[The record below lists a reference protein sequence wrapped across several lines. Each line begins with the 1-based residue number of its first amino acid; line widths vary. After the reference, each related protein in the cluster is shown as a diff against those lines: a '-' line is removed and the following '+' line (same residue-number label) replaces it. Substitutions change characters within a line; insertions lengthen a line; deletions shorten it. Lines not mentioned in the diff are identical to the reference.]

1 MPAIRVAAALAG
13 GLSVLLAACG
23 SGESGTTGTH
33 PARPVDSAAALD
45 GAPQIKTVALTC
57 TDGMAAAKVSN
68 AGGSPTDVAVTW
80 TPQKNR
86 GAEYV
91 SYVVTLDSADG
102 NTSRQVAKTIYV
114 SGHSPDQFV
123 FDFGTSHQTNLTA
136 TNAGLS
142 GLSSLTPWTASREC
156 GAQRAPSTLTAPTCP
171 PAHSSCTGPDGTV
184 RDRAETVRAR
194 RRRWLG
200 AMLRGVARHS
210 GGSCVGRHDR
220 AKSE

>member
-1 MPAIRVAAALAG
+1 M
-13 GLSVLLAACG
+13 
-23 SGESGTTGTH
+23 
-33 PARPVDSAAALD
+33 D

-142 GLSSLTPWTASREC
+142 GLVFPHALDGVTGVWSAT
-156 GAQRAPSTLTAPTCP
+156 GAVNVDGADVSTC
-171 PAHSSCTGPDGTV
+171 S
-184 RDRAETVRAR
+184 
-194 RRRWLG
+194 
-200 AMLRGVARHS
+200 
-210 GGSCVGRHDR
+210 
-220 AKSE
+220 